1 MKQGRIACFA
11 IAAAAAAAAAPAA
24 AGKDKIEAALEA
36 AIAEYQACNRTAV
49 EAVENRVGRSLGW
62 RAAYAEGTCLHTLEP
77 VNELMLEL
85 HVAEVTFYK
94 LQGLRTQM
102 LRQNVEQIQASE
114 MP

>member
-1 MKQGRIACFA
+1 MKHRRIACFA
-11 IAAAAAAAAAPAA
+11 IAAVAAAAVVPAA
-24 AGKDKIEAALEA
+24 AGTDEIEAALAA

-49 EAVENRVGRSLGW
+49 EAVEKREGRSPGW

-102 LRQNVEQIQASE
+102 LRENMEQIQASD